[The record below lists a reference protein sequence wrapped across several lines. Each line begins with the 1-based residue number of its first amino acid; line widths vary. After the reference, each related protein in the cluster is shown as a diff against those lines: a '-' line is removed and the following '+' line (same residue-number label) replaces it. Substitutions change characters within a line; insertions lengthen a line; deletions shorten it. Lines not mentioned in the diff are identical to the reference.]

1 VTFKNKYRIP
11 SARWQTWDY
20 DSNAYYFITICTA
33 SKEYYFGEITE
44 GEMSQTIVAGY
55 LEEQIR
61 NVQSHYPYAEI
72 PVFVVMPNHVHL
84 IVCID
89 AVRKTD
95 GAGKTP
101 VGNLDGARKTDGART
116 VSTTPTTTRWKTE
129 TVDEKM
135 QQIAQQKKLLSV
147 VVGGIKSSIT
157 RYANANKITFGWQT
171 RFHDHIIRDDA
182 EYIRISH
189 YINTNIENWEN
200 DCFY

>member
-1 VTFKNKYRIP
+1 MSDRFCNKYRIP
-11 SARWQTWDY
+11 SARMRSWDY
-20 DSNAYYFITICTA
+20 GSNAYYFITICTS
-33 SKEYYFGEITE
+33 SKEHYFGEIKN
-44 GEMSQTIVAGY
+44 GEMLQNPVTGY

-89 AVRKTD
+89 GVESHADT
-95 GAGKTP
+95 
-101 VGNLDGARKTDGART
+101 TDGART
-116 VSTTPTTTRWKTE
+116 VSTTPSATRWKTGI
-129 TVDEKM
+129 VDEKM
-135 QQIAQQKKLLSV
+135 QGIAQQKKSLSI
-147 VVGGIKSSIT
+147 VVGGIKSATS

-182 EYIRISH
+182 EYVRISH